1 LSNNFDFSRS
11 IANNIPP
18 VPISGRAVVPRVKYD
33 FTTAF
38 LDPSS
43 LPIEGLNLALKTAL
57 EDEGQDLAYYPHP
70 QGHPKMREFITDKLK
85 LERSME
91 IDPDQ
96 VILTTGSGQA
106 VARVIELL
114 TNPNDTVITEE
125 FSYQGT
131 LNILRRYGAKLV
143 GAPMDREGIIPEALD
158 KILHRLHKTATKAK
172 YIYTIP
178 TFQNPTGAD
187 MSLERRKSFLQ
198 IARNHNIPIF
208 EDDCYADLRFTGE
221 NTPSL
226 YALDD
231 TNSVVYCGS
240 FSKILAP
247 GMRLGFMVVPKGL
260 VENIKAIHLG
270 ATPSQFAILATLY
283 FLKDHLSEHV
293 QKLTTIFHS
302 RKDTA
307 FGAVGEA
314 FGNIVKC
321 DNPDGGLYL
330 WLEFPPNC
338 DLASILP
345 KAREYG
351 MSWGT
356 GAGFSP
362 GQDRKNYMRLCYGH
376 LEPSIIRDGIH
387 QIADFLRQEQ
397 II

>member
-1 LSNNFDFSRS
+1 MSNNFDFSDS
-11 IANNIPP
+11 IAGNIPP
-18 VPISGRAVVPRVKYD
+18 VPVGGRAAPFRVKYD

-43 LPIEGLNLALKTAL
+43 VPIEGLNTAVRTAL

-70 QGHPKMREFITDKLK
+70 QGHPKMREFITNKLK

-96 VILTTGSGQA
+96 IILTAGSGQA
-106 VARVIELL
+106 VARIIELL
-114 TNPNDTVITEE
+114 TDPNDTVITEE

-131 LNILRRYGAKLV
+131 LNILRRYGANLI

-158 KILHRLHKTATKAK
+158 KILRDLDETHTKAK

-187 MSLERRKSFLQ
+187 MSLERRIAVLQ
-198 IARNHNIPIF
+198 VAKNHNIPIF

-221 NTPSL
+221 NTPSI
-226 YALDD
+226 YSLDD
-231 TNSVVYCGS
+231 TESVVYCGS

-260 VENIKAIHLG
+260 IENIKAIHLG

-283 FLKDHLSEHV
+283 FLKDHLSDHV
-293 QKLTTIFHS
+293 KKLSTIFHS
-302 RKDTA
+302 RKDVA

-314 FGNIVKC
+314 FGSSVKC
-321 DNPDGGLYL
+321 ENPDGGLYL
-330 WLEFPPNC
+330 WLEFPINC
-338 DLASILP
+338 DIASILP

-362 GQDRKNYMRLCYGH
+362 RQDRKNYMRLCYGH
-376 LEPSIIRDGIH
+376 LDQAVIREGIH